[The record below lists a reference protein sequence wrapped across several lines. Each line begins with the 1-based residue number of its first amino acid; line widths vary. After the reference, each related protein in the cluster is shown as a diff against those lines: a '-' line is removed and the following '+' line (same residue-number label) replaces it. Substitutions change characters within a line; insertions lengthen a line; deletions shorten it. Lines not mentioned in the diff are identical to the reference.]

1 MKIRWIFHRWKYV
14 AVLFITLTLIFFSAG
29 CNEKKAEAIKVA
41 AEKFRIESI
50 TAIGNIKNL
59 FRKSISMPF
68 EGNDVEIEKLV
79 NDLNDEKIGPKELAF
94 LISEKD
100 IERET
105 LNMVNTEFE
114 EIEKTYYQFESM
126 FRSLQRGSFFAKD
139 AIRKSE
145 KYAINL
151 TVQMINFANFLNNY
165 TAQFAGRR
173 TLIIENIANA
183 KLVEDNSLRMEYL
196 KIVAKDIIQ
205 LRNDENQAK
214 HEAILQCLKAAEAGK
229 LVADL
234 IRNYQSLTVGDL
246 LVSTKNALN
255 FIANISEGSLNLDSL
270 LEKYETVLT
279 TIKNDPYWQ
288 MILDEKLL
296 KK

>member
-1 MKIRWIFHRWKYV
+1 MKIRWIFFRWKHL
-14 AVLFITLTLIFFSAG
+14 AVLFIAFTLIFLSAG
-29 CNEKKAEAIKVA
+29 CNEKKAEAIKLA

-50 TAIGNIKNL
+50 TAIENIKNL

-68 EGNDVEIEKLV
+68 EENDVEIERIA
-79 NDLNDEKIGPKELAF
+79 NNLNDEKIGPQELAF
-94 LISEKD
+94 LISERD
-100 IERET
+100 IGRNT
-105 LNMVNTEFE
+105 QIMVNTEFE

-139 AIRKSE
+139 AVRKSE
-145 KYAINL
+145 KHAISL
-151 TVQMINFANFLNNY
+151 TVQMINFANFLKNY
-165 TAQFAGRR
+165 PVQFTGRR

-183 KLVEDNSLRMEYL
+183 KLVENNSLKMEYL
-196 KIVAKDIIQ
+196 RIVAKDIIQ

-234 IRNYQSLTVGDL
+234 IRNYQSLNVGDL
-246 LVSTKNALN
+246 LASTKNALN

-270 LEKYETVLT
+270 LEKYETVVT
-279 TIKNDPYWQ
+279 TIKNDPYWK

-296 KK
+296 Q